1 MPLRGQIEAES
12 IRGLAGLSRACD
24 YRVLPRKR
32 IGGSLHA
39 TWISWLPIF
48 GLRPRAGASAKGC
61 NMLSFRKQNYKANC
75 AFSVG
80 VESLEG
86 RVVLTTFHVN
96 TFADTVA
103 ANLKTGRD
111 STNHISLCS
120 AIMAADANPNSS
132 DTIVLPA
139 GTYNLTIAPTGDDGP
154 SSGDLDILVN
164 KKLTIKGSTH
174 GGQTIING
182 NNLDR
187 VFLTLSG
194 NVAMSNVVIE
204 HGQAVDQGG
213 GLFNDGANDDLTS
226 VQFVDN
232 IVVGQ
237 AGAIGVPGAAGQ
249 AGGAGGAG
257 VNGEGGAICSLGGSL
272 TLANCALE
280 RERSHR
286 RLRCNRRQWRR
297 GRLSP

>member
-1 MPLRGQIEAES
+1 MLIS
-12 IRGLAGLSRACD
+12 
-24 YRVLPRKR
+24 RKR
-32 IGGSLHA
+32 NDKA
-39 TWISWLPIF
+39 RVRR
-48 GLRPRAGASAKGC
+48 LRAA
-61 NMLSFRKQNYKANC
+61 
-75 AFSVG
+75 
-80 VESLEG
+80 VEALEG

-111 STNHISLCS
+111 STNHISLRS

-132 DTIVLPA
+132 DTIILPA
-139 GTYNLTIAPTGDDGP
+139 GTYNLTIAPSGDDGP

-164 KKLTIKGSTH
+164 KKLAIKGSTH

-194 NVAMSNVVIE
+194 NVTMSNVVIE

-213 GLFNDGANDDLTS
+213 GLFNDGANDDLAS

-237 AGAIGVPGAAGQ
+237 TGTLGAPGA
-249 AGGAGGAG
+249 AGGAGGARRR
-257 VNGEGGAICSLGGSL
+257 GGQWRGWGDLQSGRFTHTRELLSY
-272 TLANCALE
+272 

-286 RLRCNRRQWRR
+286 RVRCNRRQRWR
-297 GRLSP
+297 GRLST